1 MEENVTVSIKDLPK
15 LKALYKST
23 VASRK
28 EVFYYKGKE
37 ILVSYCKYLI
47 EYLEGLKK

>member
-15 LKALYKST
+15 LKTLYRIAIKSGQ
-23 VASRK
+23 
-28 EVFYYKGKE
+28 EMFCYKGKE